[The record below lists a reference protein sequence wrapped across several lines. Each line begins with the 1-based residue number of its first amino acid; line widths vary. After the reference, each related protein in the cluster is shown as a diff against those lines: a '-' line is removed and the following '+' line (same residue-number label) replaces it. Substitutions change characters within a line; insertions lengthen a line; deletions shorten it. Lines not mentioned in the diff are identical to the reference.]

1 MKATGTILPDL
12 DILVNTL
19 FQTRYCYYYSV
30 HENIINFLVGESK
43 IQ

>member
-19 FQTRYCYYYSV
+19 FKQDIV
-30 HENIINFLVGESK
+30 IITVYIK
-43 IQ
+43 ILLIF